1 MSTRHKIYDA
11 DGWRRIRPNERSPGM
26 SELRLPDG
34 RCIQAVGVGRAV
46 EAVIMR
52 KAREHV

>member
-1 MSTRHKIYDA
+1 MTDNPRIYSA
-11 DGWRRIRPNERSPGM
+11 DGWRRIRPSERSPGM

-46 EAVIMR
+46 EAAIMR
-52 KAREHV
+52 KAKR

>member
-1 MSTRHKIYDA
+1 MTDTPRIHDA
-11 DGWRRIRPNERSPGM
+11 DGWRRVRPSERSPGM

-46 EAVIMR
+46 EKCITE
-52 KAREHV
+52 KARG